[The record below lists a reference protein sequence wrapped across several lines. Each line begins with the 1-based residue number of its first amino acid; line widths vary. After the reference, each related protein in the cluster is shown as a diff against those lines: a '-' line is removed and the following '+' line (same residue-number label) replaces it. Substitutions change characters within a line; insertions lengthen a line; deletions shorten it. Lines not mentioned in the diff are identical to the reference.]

1 MLLLYSEAPV
11 LMAINEGSAKRLLNP
26 ESVGQGLMIGLS
38 RLCMVFV
45 TALLLGCTQKH
56 PVSLSSDIPPPPVA
70 KTNVQARVAVFFKE
84 SMRSY
89 RHHVDAIRLLNDFH
103 SYDFEI
109 GPTLCNALLR
119 SVNNAYS
126 SVAEISRPASPGD
139 YPLVIVFSLQ
149 KSQIDVSFEERLTPS
164 ARAYS
169 LFAVSVDVFNGKTM
183 VPLHNSTLNG
193 RAFLIRALG
202 KVSSREAE
210 KVFAAAIESSIQ
222 QLASNA
228 VALFAQWAEEPSP
241 KQ

>member
-1 MLLLYSEAPV
+1 
-11 LMAINEGSAKRLLNP
+11 MAINEGSAKRLLNP
-26 ESVGQGLMIGLS
+26 EPVGRGRVIGLS
-38 RLCMVFV
+38 RLCMVLV

-84 SMRSY
+84 PMRSY

-103 SYDFEI
+103 SYDFKI

-169 LFAVSVDVFNGKTM
+169 LFVVSVDVFNGKTM
-183 VPLHNSTLNG
+183 VPFHSSTVNG

-202 KVSSREAE
+202 KVSSQEAE

-222 QLASNA
+222 QLAGNA
-228 VALFAQWAEEPSP
+228 VALLAQWAEEPSP
-241 KQ
+241 QQ

>member
-1 MLLLYSEAPV
+1 MTGPT
-11 LMAINEGSAKRLLNP
+11 
-26 ESVGQGLMIGLS
+26 
-38 RLCMVFV
+38 RLCLVFV
-45 TALLLGCTQKH
+45 TALLLGCTEKH
-56 PVSLSSDIPPPPVA
+56 SVSLSSGIPPPAAA
-70 KTNVQARVAVFFKE
+70 KTNVQARVGVFFKE
-84 SMRSY
+84 PMRSY
-89 RHHVDAIRLLNDFH
+89 RHHVDAIRLMNDFH

-119 SVNNAYS
+119 SVATAYS

-139 YPLVIVFSLQ
+139 YALVIVFSLQ

-183 VPLHNSTLNG
+183 VPFHSSTLNG

-210 KVFAAAIESSIQ
+210 KVFASTIESSIQ
-222 QLASNA
+222 QLADNA
-228 VALFAQWAEEPSP
+228 AALLAQWAEEPLA
-241 KQ
+241 KR

>member
-1 MLLLYSEAPV
+1 
-11 LMAINEGSAKRLLNP
+11 
-26 ESVGQGLMIGLS
+26 MIGL
-38 RLCMVFV
+38 RLCIVFV

-56 PVSLSSDIPPPPVA
+56 PVSLSPGTPPPPMS
-70 KTNVQARVAVFFKE
+70 KTNVQARVAVFFKGP
-84 SMRSY
+84 MRSY
-89 RHHVDAIRLLNDFH
+89 RHHVDAIRLMNDFH

-119 SVNNAYS
+119 SVEAAYS

-139 YPLVIVFSLQ
+139 YALVIAFSLQ

-169 LFAVSVDVFNGKTM
+169 LFAVSVEMFNGKTM
-183 VPLHNSTLNG
+183 VPLHSSTLNG

-228 VALFAQWAEEPSP
+228 AALLAQWAEEPSP